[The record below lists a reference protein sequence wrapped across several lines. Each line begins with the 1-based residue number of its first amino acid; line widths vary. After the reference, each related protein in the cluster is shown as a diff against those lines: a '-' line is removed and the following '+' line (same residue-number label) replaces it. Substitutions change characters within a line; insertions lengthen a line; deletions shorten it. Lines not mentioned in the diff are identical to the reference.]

1 MSVEA
6 IANKIEQE
14 KKEEIIEAVKTN
26 RKHMDTVGKYHP
38 DGLTFLFK
46 EWHRHFPQI
55 KQRMG
60 CIGCRQAV
68 TIFWEDVNKFWES
81 NN

>member
-6 IANKIEQE
+6 IANKIDED
-14 KKEEIIEAVKTN
+14 KKQEIIEAVKIN
-26 RKHMDTVGKYHP
+26 RNYMDTVGKYHP

-60 CIGCRQAV
+60 CIGCRKAV
-68 TIFWEDVNKFWES
+68 TLFWENVNKYWQS

>member
-38 DGLTFLFK
+38 DGLTFLFQ

-60 CIGCRQAV
+60 CIGCREAV
-68 TIFWEDVNKFWES
+68 TMFWEDVNRFWES

>member
-1 MSVEA
+1 MSVEI
-6 IANKIEQE
+6 IANKIEE
-14 KKEEIIEAVKTN
+14 DKKLQIIEAVTSN
-26 RKHMDTVGKYHP
+26 RQYMDSHGKYEP
-38 DGLTFLFK
+38 NSLTFLFK
-46 EWHRHFPQI
+46 QWHRHFPQI

-68 TIFWEDVNKFWES
+68 TMFWENVNKFWES

>member
-14 KKEEIIEAVKTN
+14 KKKEIIEAVKTN

>member
-14 KKEEIIEAVKTN
+14 KKEEIIKAVKTN